1 MGSLQ
6 PATLQPVQTCFAII
20 LLPPCFRQKH
30 FYLPGTTLLCEKHVP
45 SFLAPSPPWEATHP
59 ARLGFPWSWLS
70 KAAGVLGFSVPS
82 HSPRFSYM
90 APLWG
95 WVLCWP
101 GLSLSCPT
109 CETLPSP
116 GIPAGTKERAEVV
129 SVPCT
134 PCPGQGELWELRRA
148 LNSAETGTPPLPE
161 WTPHLQGCGL
171 CVLGRQGEDASLS
184 SPASPFSQPPLH
196 AEAPERGP
204 GSGLGPPGLAW
215 APPPDQLQ
223 RNPLQVWATLQQT
236 LNFWSGSHASA
247 VLVGRKHQPGPPFHS
262 VPLRSK
268 DAGSWASG
276 QNSPAPVRAHAVAQP
291 VSPVV
296 PRCCDEGTCLWG
308 WDSGQEIG
316 TGSNRGEGDRGTQPG
331 RPGGERGVGFG
342 RKGPGQG
349 LVGKNRG

>member
-1 MGSLQ
+1 MCVRPTRGRCIPIQ
-6 PATLQPVQTCFAII
+6 P
-20 LLPPCFRQKH
+20 
-30 FYLPGTTLLCEKHVP
+30 GVP
-45 SFLAPSPPWEATHP
+45 FFPAPTP
-59 ARLGFPWSWLS
+59 RR
-70 KAAGVLGFSVPS
+70 
-82 HSPRFSYM
+82 SPR
-90 APLWG
+90 
-95 WVLCWP
+95 
-101 GLSLSCPT
+101 
-109 CETLPSP
+109 
-116 GIPAGTKERAEVV
+116 ERAW
-129 SVPCT
+129 
-134 PCPGQGELWELRRA
+134 LWFGASR
-148 LNSAETGTPPLPE
+148 T
-161 WTPHLQGCGL
+161 C
-171 CVLGRQGEDASLS
+171 LGST
-184 SPASPFSQPPLH
+184 
-196 AEAPERGP
+196 
-204 GSGLGPPGLAW
+204 
-215 APPPDQLQ
+215 PDQLQ

-276 QNSPAPVRAHAVAQP
+276 QNSPAPVRAHAAAQP